1 MQSYSLDPK
10 CSLTI
15 PYPRLSQTGDGQH
28 ALSAICGLSLSL
40 FPPSVMK
47 ECPGSGLSPSSA
59 VARLFVVRAWVA
71 GGFRLTQ
78 QASQTN
84 LMQTQVQIFSTYRM
98 WTCLK
103 SSIITPGLNTHQL
116 MRVSKV
122 AASLQMSMMKSHE
135 NIMCST
141 DFNQK
146 SKLSERSV
154 CKASF
159 HGMACRRSKNSWP
172 SHRDFKLAGIC
183 CEAMYSNL
191 MTHLLPM
198 KWVEG

>member
-1 MQSYSLDPK
+1 MDSMPSP
-10 CSLTI
+10 
-15 PYPRLSQTGDGQH
+15 P
-28 ALSAICGLSLSL
+28 SAVSLSLSL

-84 LMQTQVQIFSTYRM
+84 LMQTQVQIFSTYRT

-103 SSIITPGLNTHQL
+103 SSITPWLNTHQL

-159 HGMACRRSKNSWP
+159 HGMACRRSLHITSGTGSDRAYLLTATLGHPTGISNSLESAVRQCTQTSWLSP
-172 SHRDFKLAGIC
+172 KGLWNG
-183 CEAMYSNL
+183 
-191 MTHLLPM
+191 
-198 KWVEG
+198 